1 MLNLLMGRLMGTGLM
16 PKKTKE
22 LSAIAVSHIKAPGL
36 HSVGGVSGL
45 KLQVKAA
52 DIRSWILRVT
62 VLKKIRDIGL
72 GSYPTISLKNARD
85 AARAMLVQTAL
96 GNDPVALRKKAADDE
111 AAARANLRTFD
122 QCAAEYILRIEKQ
135 WSNTKTRAQWES
147 SLKQYASPIIGK
159 MPVSNITTQ
168 DILQILTPIWT
179 TKTETA
185 SRVRTR
191 VERVL
196 AYATTHEYR
205 TGDNPAR
212 LNGHLDTILPPA
224 QKLKRLEHQPALP
237 HRDASRFLT
246 QLRLVPT
253 TGAKALEFTILTAAR
268 SGDTRGATWSEI
280 NLNNKTWTIPA
291 SRMKAGKE
299 HVVPLSSGCMSILSA
314 LTAGN
319 DSDLV
324 FKGTSGILS
333 DMTLG
338 KVIKSLHAKDPKK
351 GNGFLDPVSNRIA
364 TVHGFRSTFRD
375 WAAELTSFPREVIE
389 HCLAH
394 RLKDKAE
401 AAYQRST
408 TLNKRTKLMQKWCD
422 YLNK

>member
-1 MLNLLMGRLMGTGLM
+1 MGNKVM
-16 PKKTKE
+16 PKKAIE

-45 KLQVKAA
+45 KLQVTKAGS
-52 DIRSWILRVT
+52 RSWILRVT
-62 VLKKIRDIGL
+62 VAKKVRDIGL
-72 GSYPTISLKNARD
+72 GSYPAISLKNARD
-85 AARAMLVQTAL
+85 AAKAMAVQIAS
-96 GNDPVALRKKAADDE
+96 GHDPVDLRKKANASKV
-111 AAARANLRTFD
+111 AARANLRTFD

-135 WSNTKTRAQWES
+135 WSNAKSRAQWKS

-159 MPVSNITTQ
+159 MPVSNVTTQ

-185 SRVRTR
+185 SRVRAR

-196 AYATTHEYR
+196 AYATTHGFR

-212 LNGHLDTILPPA
+212 LYGHLDTILPPA
-224 QKLKRLEHQPALP
+224 QKLKRPEHHPALP
-237 HRDASRFLT
+237 HVCASRFLT

-253 TGAKALEFTILTAAR
+253 TGSKALQFTILTAAR

-280 NLNNKTWTIPA
+280 DLSNKTWTIPA
-291 SRMKAGKE
+291 SRIKAGKE
-299 HVVPLSSGCMSILSA
+299 HVVPLSSGCMSILSP
-314 LTAGN
+314 LTVG
-319 DSDLV
+319 DSSDLI
-324 FKGTSGILS
+324 FKGTVGVLS

-338 KVIKSLHAKDPKK
+338 KVIKTLHAKDLCS
-351 GNGFLDPVSNRIA
+351 GDGFLDPVSNRIA

-375 WAAELTSFPREVIE
+375 WAAEETSFPREVIE

-394 RLKDKAE
+394 QLKDKAE

-408 TLNKRTKLMQKWCD
+408 TLNKRTKLMQEWSD
-422 YLNK
+422 YLG

>member
-1 MLNLLMGRLMGTGLM
+1 MLDLLMGRLMGRGIM

-22 LSAIAVSHIKAPGL
+22 LSAIAVSHIKALGL

-52 DIRSWILRVT
+52 DSRSWILRVT

-85 AARAMLVQTAL
+85 AAKAMLVQIAL
-96 GNDPVALRKKAADDE
+96 GNDPVALRKKAADE
-111 AAARANLRTFD
+111 AAAARANLRTFD
-122 QCAAEYILRIEKQ
+122 QCAAEYILRNEKQ
-135 WSNTKTRAQWES
+135 WSSTKTRAQWES

-159 MPVSNITTQ
+159 MPVSSVTTQ
-168 DILQILTPIWT
+168 DILQVLTPIWT

-191 VERVL
+191 VERIL
-196 AYATTHEYR
+196 AYATTHEFR

-212 LNGHLDTILPPA
+212 LDGHLDTILPPA
-224 QKLKRLEHQPALP
+224 QKLKRLEHHPALP
-237 HRDASRFLT
+237 HRNSSRFLT
-246 QLRLVPT
+246 QLRLMPT
-253 TGAKALEFTILTAAR
+253 TGAKALEFTILTAVR

-280 NLNNKTWTIPA
+280 NLSNKTWTIPA
-291 SRMKAGKE
+291 SRIKAGKE
-299 HVVPLSSGCMSILSA
+299 HVVPLSSGCMIILRA
-314 LTAGN
+314 LKVGN
-319 DSDLV
+319 GSDLV

-338 KVIKSLHAKDPKK
+338 KVIKSLHAKDLPD
-351 GNGFLDPVSNRIA
+351 GDGFLDPVSNRIA

-375 WAAELTSFPREVIE
+375 WAAEETSFPREVIE

-394 RLKDKAE
+394 QLKNKAE

-408 TLNKRTKLMQKWCD
+408 TINKRTKLMQEWCD
-422 YLNK
+422 YLK